1 MLIPFKNMPKNA
13 RVWIYQ
19 ANRELNSEESAFA
32 IQESESFCEQWA
44 AHGHE
49 LNCSCQLTHNR
60 FLVLAVDELIELPS
74 GCSIDSS
81 VHLMR
86 HLEKN
91 LGIDFFDRT
100 NIPFLRD
107 GNVFMEPLTNLKS
120 KIQKG
125 TITRE
130 TLTFNNLV
138 PTIGALESSWTV
150 PVQDTWLKKYFS

>member
-1 MLIPFKNMPKNA
+1 MFIPFEKMPKNG

-19 ANRELNSEESAFA
+19 ANRELSLKESAFA

-44 AHGHE
+44 AHGHQ

-60 FLVLAVDELIELPS
+60 FLVLAVDESIELPS

-81 VHLMR
+81 VHLVR
-86 HLEKN
+86 HLEKS

-100 NIPFLRD
+100 NIPFLKD
-107 GNVFMEPLTNLKS
+107 GDVFIEPLPDIRT
-120 KIQKG
+120 KIQQG
-125 TITRE
+125 TITSE

-138 PTIGALESSWTV
+138 PTISAFENSWMV
-150 PVQDTWLKKYFS
+150 PAKDTWLKKYFS